1 MRRLA
6 HAKINLAL
14 VVGPLG
20 ETGKHDVTTVLQ
32 RVSLADSVSLAPGD
46 RLFVSGFADDTI
58 VTEALQGL
66 AALAGVEPRWRVEI
80 EKVVPVAAGLGGGSS
95 DAATA
100 LLLANELLPEPV
112 ASRRLAELAATVGAD
127 VPFFLT
133 AGPQLGN
140 GDGTALVAID
150 LPDGYWI
157 VLVLPSSAVKSSTG
171 EVYRAFDHR
180 DGAMGFEERREA
192 LLEALN
198 RVRRPEDLAALPPND
213 LASSPVSDRLRAAG
227 AFRADVTGAGPC
239 VYGLFA
245 DRQAADTAAQAL
257 RDEGPTWV
265 VTPVRNADAA
275 GPSVSTV

>member
-1 MRRLA
+1 VRRLA

-20 ETGKHDVTTVLQ
+20 EHGKHEVATVLQ
-32 RVSLADSVSLAPGD
+32 RVSLADAVTLAAGE
-46 RLFVSGFADDTI
+46 RLSVSGFADDTI

-95 DAATA
+95 DAAAA
-100 LLLANELLPEPV
+100 LLLANELLPEPLT
-112 ASRRLAELAATVGAD
+112 RERLAQLAATLGAD
-127 VPFFLT
+127 VPFFLA
-133 AGPQLGN
+133 AGPQLGT
-140 GDGTALVAID
+140 GDGTFLVPVD

-157 VLVLPSSAVKSSTG
+157 VLILPSNAVKVSTG

-180 DGAMGFEERREA
+180 NGAVGFEERRERLLAA
-192 LLEALN
+192 LED
-198 RVRRPEDLAALPPND
+198 VRQPDGLAALPPND

-239 VYGLFA
+239 VYGLFT
-245 DRQAADTAAQAL
+245 DRKEAETAARAL
-257 RDEGPTWV
+257 RDEGQTWV
-265 VTPVRNADAA
+265 VTTVRKADAA
-275 GPSVSTV
+275 GPAVSTV